1 MSQKTWPF
9 LSTSLRFAHWLRQNC
24 SPNWESAKGP
34 SYKEIVGRLGAR
46 AMHKRLHKRYL
57 SATCMVDGFE
67 HVLPEKILELSQN

>member
-9 LSTSLRFAHWLRQNC
+9 FVHLTSLCPLAA
-24 SPNWESAKGP
+24 ESAKGP
-34 SYKEIVGRLGAR
+34 SYKEILGRLGAR

-67 HVLPEKILELSQN
+67 HVLPEKNMELAQV